1 MKSARGSRDR
11 ARAWPDFDA
20 FMSRIFYDPFWRPG
34 WRRQA
39 RRKAL
44 QATGRLVRWVAS
56 SRTEVRSQL
65 AWQELSFKL
74 RSFAL
79 FSLIDWVPS
88 LRAADEITLPALVSR
103 AESVDRDEVQWLM
116 EGIGQYVTQRS
127 LAGEALPV
135 DLLQDE
141 SLPEW
146 SLGTLHTG
154 LGISL
159 AVWIL
164 AAVDANDPDQTVARN
179 VERFVSLCERCS
191 RPGYTGMAI
200 ECLGFVLRFLH
211 PQYLAPADVFLQ
223 ESRHD
228 LVAPLWHGAGRALYF
243 LPGSLLPGRSAPWR
257 ALTMAEREAP
267 HEIGRQNLLAGLAWP
282 FLLVTWQQPRIL
294 EAVLSHHVEQL
305 HADDCFSSGLG
316 AAMVVWVESTPGE
329 SRITEVLEHRPNPA
343 TPELAQAWEA
353 LVRKPCIHAL
363 TRTYP
368 LLKKAHR
375 LDELFHYPLPDR

>member
-1 MKSARGSRDR
+1 M
-11 ARAWPDFDA
+11 
-20 FMSRIFYDPFWRPG
+20 
-34 WRRQA
+34 
-39 RRKAL
+39 
-44 QATGRLVRWVAS
+44 
-56 SRTEVRSQL
+56 
-65 AWQELSFKL
+65 KL
-74 RSFAL
+74 RSFTL

-88 LRAADEITLPALVSR
+88 LEAEDEITLPALVSR
-103 AESVDRDEVQWLM
+103 AQSVAPDKVQWLM
-116 EGIGQYVTQRS
+116 EGIGQYVTQRA

-135 DLLQDE
+135 DLLKDE

-164 AAVDANDPDQTVARN
+164 EAVDDNDPNRTVAKS
-179 VERFVSLCERCS
+179 VEHFVSLCERCS

-211 PQYLAPADVFLQ
+211 PQYLAPVDAFLR

-228 LVAPLWHGAGRALYF
+228 LVAPVWHGVGRALYF
-243 LPGSLLPGRSAPWR
+243 LPGNLLPGRSAPWR
-257 ALTMAEREAP
+257 ALTIAEREAP

-294 EAVLSHHVEQL
+294 EAVLSHHLEQL
-305 HADDCFSSGLG
+305 QNDDCFSSGLG
-316 AAMVVWVESTPGE
+316 AAMVMWVESTPGE
-329 SRITEVLEHRPNPA
+329 SRITAMLDHRPTPA
-343 TPELAQAWEA
+343 TSEIAVAWDD
-353 LVRKPCIHAL
+353 LIKKPCVRAL
-363 TRTYP
+363 TQTYP
-368 LLKKAHR
+368 TLKKAHR